1 MQKRLPR
8 FVDLAIC
15 VPFLVLPLFIKLPY
29 RVNIFLS
36 WEGAYRLSI
45 GQVPYEDFGLPMGIC
60 YWLIPALFFKL
71 FGPTF
76 LSLVKAQV
84 FINLISM
91 LSLRGILY
99 NLKLKPYAVTLS
111 ILVFCLTYIV
121 YNFWP
126 WYNHSVVVYE
136 LVAIFFLTQSFNA
149 ENIRSKTIWVT
160 LAALFS
166 VVTFFTKQDVGAICI
181 LLCLFLLG
189 YRAIMVKEKLPTVIY
204 LAAVATVSLLAVIP
218 FLNFDFFY
226 WFNYGQPPH
235 SSRLDIILLLNTFL
249 EGSIVE
255 KIYLSLILILL
266 ISTFK
271 SFKQFFEDTNQF
283 TFAVISVCLILQ
295 SIVTKMT
302 SPLPTD
308 HMTYYHAFGFACIM
322 SFFPWQRWSSELKPA
337 AAILLFIMV
346 IYSSGYWKYVAD
358 IFHLHSKKLIAA
370 GTAPQHATPWKTTP
384 NYKSLKHIMLPEG
397 TIAGVDSLAKL
408 PFIRNKDLKVLNM
421 SEITFLAEEFG
432 YKPLTHH
439 PLWFHVNIGMFQK
452 EIDQINERVRN
463 GYYDV
468 VLFEDIPSLTEFYPY
483 KVRDELRKY
492 YIRNNTFLAPRRL
505 EDSTIEVYINPK
517 LARQYL
523 SQSESDQTK

>member
-1 MQKRLPR
+1 MQDKHPR

-15 VPFLVLPLFIKLPY
+15 VPFLVIPLFIKLPY

-45 GQVPYEDFGLPMGIC
+45 GQIPFEDFGLPMGIC
-60 YWLIPALFFKL
+60 YWLIPALFFKV

-136 LVAIFFLTQSFNA
+136 LVALFFLTQSFNA
-149 ENIRSKTIWVT
+149 ESTKSKIGWIG
-160 LAALFS
+160 LASLFS

-181 LLCLFLLG
+181 LLSLFLLG
-189 YRAIMVKEKLPTVIY
+189 YRAIVEKERMPVVVYFAATLTVG
-204 LAAVATVSLLAVIP
+204 LLAIMPFIP
-218 FLNFDFFY
+218 FDFSY
-226 WFNYGQPPH
+226 WFNYGQAPH

-249 EGSIVE
+249 EDSVVE
-255 KIYLSLILILL
+255 KIYLALITILL
-266 ISTFK
+266 LFSFK
-271 SFKQFFEDTNQF
+271 SFKQFFQDKDQF
-283 TFAVISVCLILQ
+283 TLVAICVCLIAQ
-295 SIVTKMT
+295 AIVTKMT

-308 HMTYYHAFGFACIM
+308 HMTYYHAFGFACILN
-322 SFFPWQRWSSELKPA
+322 FFPWQRWTSHLKPA
-337 AAILLFIMV
+337 AAILFFVMI
-346 IYSSGYWKYVAD
+346 IYSAGYWKYVAD
-358 IFHLHSKKLIAA
+358 IFHLRTKKQAT
-370 GTAPQHATPWKTTP
+370 GTTPLVKSSPWKTTT
-384 NYKSLKHIMLPEG
+384 NYQTLKHVMLPES
-397 TIAGVDSLAKL
+397 TIAGIDSLAKL
-408 PFIRNKDLKVLNM
+408 PFIRDKNLKVLNM
-421 SEITFLAEEFG
+421 SEITSLAKEFG
-432 YKPLTHH
+432 YTPLTNH
-439 PLWFHVNIGMFQK
+439 PLWFHVNIGMFQR
-452 EIDQINERVRN
+452 EIDQINERVRQ

-483 KVRDELRKY
+483 KVRDELRKHY
-492 YIRNNTFLAPRRL
+492 TLNNTFLAPRKL
-505 EDSTIEVYINPK
+505 EDSIIEVYINPK
-517 LARQYL
+517 LAKQYL
-523 SQSESDQTK
+523 SQSENDQTK